1 MTDVTPRKAF
11 RKLTPAL
18 LLIAIGVILALI
30 LLFSSFFVVDQKEE
44 AVVLNFGKFSR
55 MVGPGLHFKVPFGVE
70 KNYNVPTRRI
80 LKEEFGFRTVES
92 GVVSTYSNQDYSNES
107 IMLTGD
113 LNIIDV
119 EWIIQYQ
126 ITDARAWL
134 FNVDNQEKT
143 IRDISQS
150 AINMLVGDRTIF
162 DVIGA
167 ERANIEL
174 QGQQLMNDLYKSY
187 GLGIHVTTVKLQ
199 NIVPPKGPVQDAFED
214 VNKAIQDRSRMINE
228 GKEAYNQ
235 SIPRASGQADQ
246 TIQEAQGYAI
256 ERVNQ
261 ARGDVSRFLAV
272 LGEYRQ
278 APDIVR
284 TRLYY
289 EMYDR
294 VFGTA
299 DGTDL
304 IDKNLKNFIPLK
316 SMRNEPAPVAPAS
329 GPVIQG
335 TSAPAVPAP
344 QNAPASQGGNA
355 SSSQGG
361 NASSSQGGNA
371 SSSQGGSN

>member
-1 MTDVTPRKAF
+1 MTDVTPRKPL

-18 LLIAIGVILALI
+18 VWIAIAVVLGLI

-44 AVVLNFGKFSR
+44 AAVLNFGKFSR
-55 MVGPGLHFKVPFGVE
+55 MVGPGLHFKIPFGVE
-70 KNYNVPTRRI
+70 RNYNVPTQRI
-80 LKEEFGFRTVES
+80 LKEEFGFRTLES
-92 GVVSTYSNQDYSNES
+92 GIVSSYSSQDFSNES

-134 FNVDNQEKT
+134 FGVQDQHKT

-150 AINMLVGDRTIF
+150 VINMLVGDRTIF

-187 GLGIHVTTVKLQ
+187 GLGVRVTTVKLQ
-199 NIVPPKGPVQDAFED
+199 NIVPPKGSVQDAFED
-214 VNKAIQDRSRMINE
+214 VNKAIQDRSRLINE

-235 SIPRASGQADQ
+235 AIPRASGEAQQ
-246 TIQEAQGYAI
+246 TIQEAQGYATA
-256 ERVNQ
+256 RVNV
-261 ARGDVSRFLAV
+261 ARGDVARFLAV

-278 APDIVR
+278 APDVVR

-289 EMYDR
+289 EMYDQ
-294 VFGTA
+294 VFGG
-299 DGTDL
+299 DGTTDI
-304 IDKNLKNFIPLK
+304 IDKNLKNFLPLK
-316 SMRNEPAPVAPAS
+316 NMGGTGAS
-329 GPVIQG
+329 
-335 TSAPAVPAP
+335 AVPAP
-344 QNAPASQGGNA
+344 SPTAPAGQGGT
-355 SSSQGG
+355 Q
-361 NASSSQGGNA
+361 
-371 SSSQGGSN
+371 

>member
-1 MTDVTPRKAF
+1 
-11 RKLTPAL
+11 
-18 LLIAIGVILALI
+18 
-30 LLFSSFFVVDQKEE
+30 
-44 AVVLNFGKFSR
+44 

-70 KNYNVPTRRI
+70 KNYNVPTQRI
-80 LKEEFGFRTVES
+80 LKEEFGFRTLES
-92 GVVSTYSNQDYSNES
+92 NVVSTFSNQDFSSES

-134 FNVDNQEKT
+134 FGVDNQEKT

-150 AINMLVGDRTIF
+150 VINMLVGDRTIF

-167 ERANIEL
+167 ERANIEV
-174 QGQQLMNDLYKSY
+174 QGADLMNDLYKSY
-187 GLGIHVTTVKLQ
+187 GLGIRVTTVKLQ
-199 NIVPPKGPVQDAFED
+199 NIVPPKGAVQDAFED
-214 VNKAIQDRSRMINE
+214 VNKAIQDRSRLINE

-246 TIQEAQGYAI
+246 TIQESQGYAT

-278 APDIVR
+278 APDVVR

-289 EMYDR
+289 EMYDQ
-294 VFGTA
+294 VFSGSE
-299 DGTDL
+299 GTDL
-304 IDKNLKNFIPLK
+304 IDKNLKNFLPLK
-316 SMRNEPAPVAPAS
+316 GMGGGSTPTAPLQAPTPSAPNLTAPNPPAPAAPAA
-329 GPVIQG
+329 P
-335 TSAPAVPAP
+335 SA
-344 QNAPASQGGNA
+344 QGGT
-355 SSSQGG
+355 Q
-361 NASSSQGGNA
+361 
-371 SSSQGGSN
+371 